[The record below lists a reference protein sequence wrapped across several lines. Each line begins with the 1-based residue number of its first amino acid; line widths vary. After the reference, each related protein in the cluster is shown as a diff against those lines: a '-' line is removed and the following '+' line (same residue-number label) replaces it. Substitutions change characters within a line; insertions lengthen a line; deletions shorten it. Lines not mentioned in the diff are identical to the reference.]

1 MFSFFGKVNY
11 SWDNKYLASFTIR
24 RDASSRLSDS
34 HNYDW
39 FPSVSLGWRIS
50 QEKFMENTR
59 NWLNDLKI
67 RGAYGV
73 NGNDLI
79 ANDAFYAK
87 YSMDLDRAAYALGGG
102 NTLSPARFAIA
113 RQTRT
118 SPGKRHT
125 RPT

>member
-1 MFSFFGKVNY
+1 
-11 SWDNKYLASFTIR
+11 
-24 RDASSRLSDS
+24 
-34 HNYDW
+34 
-39 FPSVSLGWRIS
+39 
-50 QEKFMENTR
+50 MENTR

-113 RQTRT
+113 RQTG
-118 SPGKRHT
+118 PHLGKRHT

>member
-1 MFSFFGKVNY
+1 MRTSSSWKLRNRYFY
-11 SWDNKYLASFTIR
+11 SM
-24 RDASSRLSDS
+24 SR
-34 HNYDW
+34 YR
-39 FPSVSLGWRIS
+39 G
-50 QEKFMENTR
+50 

-102 NTLSPARFAIA
+102 NISMNF
-113 RQTRT
+113 
-118 SPGKRHT
+118 S
-125 RPT
+125 